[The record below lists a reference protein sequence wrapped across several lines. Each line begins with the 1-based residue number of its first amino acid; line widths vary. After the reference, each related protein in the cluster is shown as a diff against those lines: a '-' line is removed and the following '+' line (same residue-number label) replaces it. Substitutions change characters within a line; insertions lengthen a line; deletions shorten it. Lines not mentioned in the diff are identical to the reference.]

1 MNIADDEE
9 AIKIIIHLRC
19 LESRIRSA
27 AEMVEDD
34 AYPIEIVDRIAA
46 IQAALE
52 KINIQL
58 LDRRVHTCLTTAIND
73 SLPARQEQ
81 MLDQLAELFA
91 VKSKYR
97 H

>member
-1 MNIADDEE
+1 MNIADEE
-9 AIKIIIHLRC
+9 AIKIIIRLRC
-19 LESRIRSA
+19 LEGHVRSV

-34 AYPIEIVDRIAA
+34 VYPINIVNRIEA

-58 LDRRVHTCLTTAIND
+58 LDRHLHTCLTTAIND
-73 SLPARQEQ
+73 SQPASQEYV
-81 MLDQLAELFA
+81 LDRLAELFA